1 MREAVLLIERTSLNS
16 ALTQALP
23 NWNWA

>member
-16 ALTQALP
+16 ALKQALP